1 MSDKVAQIQ
10 QFLHPD
16 EKAAWVRHLWT
27 SYNNERVGWLREK
40 QELRDFI
47 FATDTT
53 KTEAG
58 KLPWKNSTTLPKL
71 CQIRDNLH
79 SNYLQALIPNDKA
92 FQWVAYTE
100 DAAKHDVA
108 KTITAYI
115 ENKAREGGL
124 RSVISDWLYDYIDY
138 GNVFGTV
145 AFESRYK
152 VTDKERVADFI
163 GPKGVRISPLDIV
176 FNPTANSFDDSF
188 KVIRSMKTVGELKKL
203 AATEPEYAF
212 FQEAVDRRE
221 EYFAH
226 AGAWASEDWEKAEAY
241 YIDGFGNLR
250 EYYSSGIVEILEFF
264 GDYYNPETGELMTN
278 RMITVIDRCKVI
290 RDEPIATYS
299 GRAPIR
305 HVGWR
310 KRPDNLYAMGP
321 LDNLVGMQYRIDH
334 LENAKADAF
343 DLAIQPPLVISG
355 EVEQFDWGP
364 SAEIHVDENGKVEE
378 LLKNL
383 NAIITSDAQIQTLE
397 DKMEL
402 FAGAPR
408 EAMGI
413 RTPGEKTALE
423 VQTLTNAAAKIF
435 QEKITTFEVDFF
447 EPILNDMLESAHRNL
462 ETSDVI
468 RVIDS
473 DIGVEQ
479 FITIT
484 KDDITANG
492 VIRPVGA
499 RHFAQQA
506 QELQNLIGI
515 FNSPMLQFLAPHT
528 SGKNLSKF
536 VEDITNIRG
545 YKIFR
550 DNVAVIE
557 QLETQ
562 ELVNQGR
569 EDLAVQQQTP
579 AEGTSIPNKQ
589 EMLDEQPV

>member
-1 MSDKVAQIQ
+1 MADKVAEIR
-10 QFLHPD
+10 QFLNPD

-27 SYNNERVGWLREK
+27 SYDNERQSWIAEK
-40 QELRDFI
+40 QELRNFT

-53 KTEAG
+53 KTSNNS
-58 KLPWKNSTTLPKL
+58 LPWKNSTTLPKL

-100 DAAKHDVA
+100 DAAQKSVA

-152 VTDKERVADFI
+152 NTEKEKVADYI

-176 FNPTANSFDDSF
+176 FNPTAASFDESF
-188 KVIRSMKTVGELKKL
+188 KIIRSMKTIGELKKL
-203 AATEPEYAF
+203 AATEPEHAF
-212 FQEAVDRRE
+212 WQDAIDRRE
-221 EYFAH
+221 IYFAH
-226 AGAWASEDWEKAEAY
+226 AGAWLSEDWEKAEAY
-241 YIDGFGNLR
+241 SIDGFGNLR
-250 EYYSSGIVEILEFF
+250 EYYSSNVVEVLEFF
-264 GDYYNPETGELMTN
+264 GDYYNDETGELMTN
-278 RMITVIDRCKVI
+278 RMITVVDRCMVV
-290 RDEPIATYS
+290 RDEEIKTYS
-299 GRAPIR
+299 GRAPIH

-343 DLAIQPPLVISG
+343 DLCIQPPLKIIG
-355 EVEQFDWGP
+355 EVEEFDWGP
-364 SAEIHVDENGKVEE
+364 SAEIHIDEQGDVQE
-378 LLKNL
+378 LLQNL
-383 NAIITSDAQIQTLE
+383 NSIITSDNQIQLLE

-423 VQTLTNAAAKIF
+423 VQTLATAAAKIF

-447 EPILNDMLESAHRNL
+447 EPILNDMLEAAHRNL

-468 RVIDS
+468 RVIDN
-473 DIGVEQ
+473 DIGVEE

-492 VIRPVGA
+492 IIRPVGA

-515 FNSPMLQFLAPHT
+515 FNSNMLQFIAPHT
-528 SGKNLSKF
+528 SGKNLAKF
-536 VEDITNIRG
+536 VEDLTNIRG
-545 YKIFR
+545 YQIFR
-550 DNVAVIE
+550 DNIAVIE
-557 QLETQ
+557 QMETQ
-562 ELVNQGR
+562 ELINQGQ
-569 EDLAVQQQTP
+569 EDLAVQQQVPT
-579 AEGTSIPNKQ
+579 EGASIVNPQ
-589 EMLDEQPV
+589 EVDSEQSV